1 MGNLKL
7 DLLNNLKNKKYYAEI
22 ELVRLAQEPNMNYES
37 KIDNMIHLLGEI
49 TTINSNIG
57 LAEQYF
63 KEPVAEQQG
72 FTQGQPLQQT
82 GNVHQGQTH
91 GE

>member
-7 DLLNNLKNKKYYAEI
+7 DLINNLKNKKYYAEI
-22 ELVRLAQEPNMNYES
+22 ELGRLAQEPNMNYEQ
-37 KIDNMIHLLGEI
+37 KIDDMVCLLEKI
-49 TTINSNIG
+49 SIVNSNIG

-63 KEPVAEQQG
+63 KDQAPEQQG
-72 FTQGQPLQQT
+72 FTQGQPLQQS
-82 GNVHQGQTH
+82 GNIHQGQTH